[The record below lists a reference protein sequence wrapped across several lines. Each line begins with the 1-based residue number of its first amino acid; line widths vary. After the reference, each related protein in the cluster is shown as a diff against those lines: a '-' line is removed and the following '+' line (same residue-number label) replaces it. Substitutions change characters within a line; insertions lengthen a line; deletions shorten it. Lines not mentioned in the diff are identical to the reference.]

1 MGTLT
6 TRALNRAL
14 LARQLLLER
23 TEMPV
28 SEALEHLVGLQAQN
42 PRDPYLS
49 LWARLEAFDPER
61 LSELLANRRAVRIS
75 LMRATIH
82 LVTARDALAIRPVL
96 QRWLERNLFK
106 ATPFGRQIE
115 GIDLEALTAAGREL
129 LEREPMMF
137 TELGRRLS
145 KRFSGYDPI
154 ALGYAVR
161 EYVPLVQVPP
171 RGLWGESGRALHTPA
186 EHWLGQRFGPEPD
199 IRRLL
204 DRYLRAFGPA
214 TPADFAAWSGLPVGP
229 LSERFGREQLD
240 VPGAPLPDGDTP
252 APVRF
257 LPDYDN
263 VLLAHADRSR
273 ILPEG
278 VKPRDV
284 IGRPTLL
291 VDGFV
296 AGVLEDRS
304 RRTSAMTVGADAAA
318 ERPRSARRGG
328 RSRAA
333 ARGLSPRCSRKA
345 RTARIDIGG
354 QWLCC
359 SPSST
364 SPRSPRAPPERRRS
378 TTRLTSPA

>member
-49 LWARLEAFDPER
+49 LWARSEAFDPER

-75 LMRATIH
+75 LMRSTIH

-96 QRWLERNLFK
+96 QRWLERNLYK

-115 GIDLEALTAAGREL
+115 GIDLEALTAAGRE
-129 LEREPMMF
+129 
-137 TELGRRLS
+137 
-145 KRFSGYDPI
+145 
-154 ALGYAVR
+154 
-161 EYVPLVQVPP
+161 
-171 RGLWGESGRALHTPA
+171 
-186 EHWLGQRFGPEPD
+186 
-199 IRRLL
+199 
-204 DRYLRAFGPA
+204 
-214 TPADFAAWSGLPVGP
+214 
-229 LSERFGREQLD
+229 QLD
-240 VPGAPLPDGDTP
+240 APGAPLPDGDTP

-278 VKPRDV
+278 ARARDV
-284 IGRPTLL
+284 IGRPTAL

-296 AGVLEDRS
+296 AAFWKLE
-304 RRTSAMTVGADAAA
+304 RRTGAITVG
-318 ERPRSARRGG
+318 P
-328 RSRAA
+328 
-333 ARGLSPRCSRKA
+333 LRKL
-345 RTARIDIGG
+345 TA
-354 QWLCC
+354 
-359 SPSST
+359 S
-364 SPRSPRAPPERRRS
+364 ERRDVVAEAELLLE
-378 TTRLTSPA
+378 RLLAPGAPAKPVQLE

>member
-49 LWARLEAFDPER
+49 LWARLDAFDPER

-115 GIDLEALTAAGREL
+115 GIDLDALTAAGREL

-204 DRYLRAFGPA
+204 DRYLRALALRPLPTSRRGRDCPSARCRSASGASSSTCPARRCPTA
-214 TPADFAAWSGLPVGP
+214 TP
-229 LSERFGREQLD
+229 R
-240 VPGAPLPDGDTP
+240 
-252 APVRF
+252 
-257 LPDYDN
+257 
-263 VLLAHADRSR
+263 
-273 ILPEG
+273 
-278 VKPRDV
+278 
-284 IGRPTLL
+284 RPSASCPTTT
-291 VDGFV
+291 
-296 AGVLEDRS
+296 
-304 RRTSAMTVGADAAA
+304 TS
-318 ERPRSARRGG
+318 
-328 RSRAA
+328 
-333 ARGLSPRCSRKA
+333 CSRTP
-345 RTARIDIGG
+345 TAAGS
-354 QWLCC
+354 C
-359 SPSST
+359 
-364 SPRSPRAPPERRRS
+364 PRA
-378 TTRLTSPA
+378 

>member
-1 MGTLT
+1 MGSLT
-6 TRALNRAL
+6 IRALNRSL

-28 SEALEHLVGLQAQN
+28 PEALEHLVGLQAQN

-49 LWARLEAFDPER
+49 LWARLDAFDPER
-61 LSELLANRRAVRIS
+61 LSELLASRRAVRIS

-96 QRWLERNLFK
+96 QSWLERNLYK

-115 GIDLEALTAAGREL
+115 GIDLEALTAAARKL
-129 LEREPMMF
+129 LVDEPMMF
-137 TELGRRLS
+137 TELGRRLGE
-145 KRFSGYDPI
+145 RFPGYDPT

-186 EHWLGQRFGPEPD
+186 EHWLEQTFGPAPD
-199 IRRLL
+199 IQQLL

-214 TPADFAAWSGLPVGP
+214 TAADFAAWSGLPVGP
-229 LSERFGREQLD
+229 LTQRYGREPLD
-240 VPGAPLPDGDTP
+240 APGAPLPDGDTP

-278 VKPRDV
+278 ARGRDV
-284 IGRPTLL
+284 IGRPTVL

-296 AGVLEDRS
+296 AAFWKLDR
-304 RRTSAMTVGADAAA
+304 RAGAITV
-318 ERPRSARRGG
+318 
-328 RSRAA
+328 
-333 ARGLSPRCSRKA
+333 SPLRKLVA
-345 RTARIDIGG
+345 
-354 QWLCC
+354 
-359 SPSST
+359 S
-364 SPRSPRAPPERRRS
+364 ERREV
-378 TTRLTSPA
+378 LAEAELLLEGLLAPGAPAKPVQLE

>member
-1 MGTLT
+1 MSSLT
-6 TRALNRAL
+6 TRELNRTL

-23 TEMPV
+23 TTMPV
-28 SEALEHLVGLQAQN
+28 ADALEHLVGLQAQN

-49 LWARLEAFDPER
+49 LWARLEAFAPKQ
-61 LSELLANRRAVRIS
+61 LSDLLASRRAVRIS
-75 LMRATIH
+75 LIRATIH

-96 QRWLERNLFK
+96 QPWLERNLYK

-129 LEREPMMF
+129 LVEEPMMF
-137 TELGRRLS
+137 TELGRRLCE
-145 KRFSGYDPI
+145 RFPGYDPT

-186 EHWLGQRFGPEPD
+186 EHWLEQPFGPAPD
-199 IRRLL
+199 VQQLL

-214 TPADFAAWSGLPVGP
+214 TAADFAAWSGLPVGP
-229 LSERFGREQLD
+229 LSERFGREPLD
-240 VPGAPLPDGDTP
+240 APGAPLPDGDTR

-273 ILPEG
+273 ILPDRARA
-278 VKPRDV
+278 RDV
-284 IGRPTLL
+284 IGRPTVL

-296 AGVLEDRS
+296 AAFWKLERA
-304 RRTSAMTVGADAAA
+304 TGAITV
-318 ERPRSARRGG
+318 
-328 RSRAA
+328 
-333 ARGLSPRCSRKA
+333 SPLRKL
-345 RTARIDIGG
+345 T
-354 QWLCC
+354 
-359 SPSST
+359 PS
-364 SPRSPRAPPERRRS
+364 ERRDV
-378 TTRLTSPA
+378 LAEAELLLEQLLAPGAPAKPVQLE